1 MNDPNLVVE
10 PQIGVIL
17 AEKLFCG
24 WAVVFFL
31 IVSVAEGAKIPN
43 AAPGRWGI
51 TFS

>member
-24 WAVVFFL
+24 WVVGVV
-31 IVSVAEGAKIPN
+31 IVSVVNGALI
-43 AAPGRWGI
+43 
-51 TFS
+51 

>member
-31 IVSVAEGAKIPN
+31 IVSVVNGALI
-43 AAPGRWGI
+43 
-51 TFS
+51 